1 MPAPAYVAPLVQ
13 GGMSIGGNLFS
24 AREGK
29 KARRF
34 QRKEADRLGNIEYAR
49 QKEFAQMG
57 IRWKVEDAK
66 AAGLHPLY
74 ALGAM
79 PANYSPAQ
87 IQSVGGG
94 SSGIGESMAEAG
106 QSISRAMMA
115 TQTNDEKRMAQM
127 AMEAHIANMAES
139 DMRRQVLESE
149 RDRNYQEMMRGITA
163 DIPSVT
169 PMYEMGQ
176 SPALLPDQAPAGFVP
191 HNVISPKGPTVYSSP
206 VGDPSTGDGATPMW
220 RRFTVGHGREMVLPG
235 GMGGDAAEVLESLAE
250 SPMMM
255 AAVVAENESRYG
267 KNNAFRLMWER
278 KGEPWWRIPGSWL
291 GGKLADARDSL
302 RRAKFGTKGDYRS
315 YAKGARWRNGK
326 IEYYWR

>member
-1 MPAPAYVAPLVQ
+1 MPAWVAPAVQ
-13 GGMSIGGNLFS
+13 GGSSALGNLFS
-24 AREGK
+24 AKEAK
-29 KARRF
+29 KAWRRTLKL
-34 QRKEADRLGNIEYAR
+34 QDKTSNQEYER

-57 IRWKVEDAK
+57 IGWKVADAK

-79 PANYSPAQ
+79 PANYSPAM
-87 IQSVGGG
+87 IQSPVEP

-191 HNVISPKGPTVYSSP
+191 HNVISPKGPTVFSSP
-206 VGDPSTGDGATPMW
+206 SGDSATADGATPMW
-220 RRFTVGHGREMVLPG
+220 RRFTIGRGNEIVLPG

-250 SPMMM
+250 SPLMM
-255 AAVVAENESRYG
+255 AAVIAENRRRGNTFFEKSSTS
-267 KNNAFRLMWER
+267 K
-278 KGEPWWRIPGSWL
+278 WWRKPGEWV
-291 GGKLADARDSL
+291 GGKLADLRDRARHGASRL
-302 RRAKFGTKGDYRS
+302 SPKGVSEYRR
-315 YAKGARWRNGK
+315 
-326 IEYYWR
+326 